1 MGSPFRRTAG
11 GYTISLDPSIR
22 QLLGHVLEE
31 LRDALLMGDPD
42 ALRRLY
48 PPAYADDE
56 ARQAEYDALVR
67 DDLLARRLDAID
79 VVEATVDAG
88 EVTSAQLESWVGVVN
103 DVRLVLGTRL
113 DVSEDHHGVP
123 ADHPDA
129 FAHDVYDL
137 LSQLLGLAVDA
148 LADDG

>member
-1 MGSPFRRTAG
+1 MANPFQRTAT
-11 GYTISLDPSIR
+11 GYAISLEPTIR
-22 QLLGHVLEE
+22 DLLGHVLEE
-31 LRDALLMGDPD
+31 LRDALLMGDRD
-42 ALRRLY
+42 SLRRLY

-56 ARQAEYDALVR
+56 ARQADYDALVR

-79 VVEATVDAG
+79 TVEATVDAG
-88 EVTSAQLESWVGVVN
+88 EVTGAELEAWVGVIN

-113 DVSEDHHGVP
+113 DVSEEQRGVP

-148 LADDG
+148 LTDDG